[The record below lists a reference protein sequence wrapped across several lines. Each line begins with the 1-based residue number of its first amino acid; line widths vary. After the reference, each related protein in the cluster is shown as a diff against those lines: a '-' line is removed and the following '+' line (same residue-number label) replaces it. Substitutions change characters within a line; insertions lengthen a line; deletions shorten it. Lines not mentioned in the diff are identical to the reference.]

1 MGLRFGGRTL
11 ANPGRAAA
19 NRGELRHARVRHA
32 GDTPTQRFAW
42 RKTPA
47 ITGVEGVGGIGGPGC
62 GAGERRRDR
71 RPQIS
76 HAIRLGEDST
86 RPKNVAIPTI

>member
-42 RKTPA
+42 RKIPHRSEPE
-47 ITGVEGVGGIGGPGC
+47 V
-62 GAGERRRDR
+62 RR
-71 RPQIS
+71 
-76 HAIRLGEDST
+76 
-86 RPKNVAIPTI
+86 VAYKA